1 MPTPT
6 LTEPVASINGLTH
19 RYGKERALN
28 SVAAEI
34 PSGCMVGLIGPD
46 GVGKS
51 TLMGI
56 IAGAKK
62 IQAGKVHVLGGDIA
76 DRRHRSAVCP
86 LIAYM
91 PQGLGKNLYFEL
103 SVFENIDFFAQLF
116 GLSRA
121 ERRTRIDGLLKATG
135 LDPFPDR
142 PAGKLSGG
150 MKQKVGLCS
159 SLIHDPDLLLLDEPT
174 TGVDPLSRQQFWTL
188 VDNVRAGRPG
198 MSVLVSTAY
207 MDEADRFDWLIAMD
221 AGRILATGTP
231 GELKQRTGTDNLEET
246 FVALLPEGK
255 RGSGRRLTI
264 PPRVATD
271 SEPAIVA
278 KNLTRRFGKFTAVNA
293 VNFTIERG
301 EIFGFLGSNGC
312 GKSTTMKMLTGLLP
326 ATEGEA
332 LLFGKPVDPESNDSR
347 MRVGYMSQAFSLY
360 GELTVAQNLWI
371 HARLYHLPPESRQS
385 RIDELV
391 QRFGLGPYVDDLPE
405 SIPLGVRQRLS
416 LAVAIIHD
424 PEMLILDEPTS
435 GVDPVARDEFWELLI
450 DLSREKQVTIFIS
463 THFMNEA
470 MRCDR
475 ISLMHAGI
483 VLACDTPKALM
494 ASRGS
499 DDLEEAFI
507 GYIAD
512 AAGEASKEDQAA
524 AEPAQA
530 ETFAS
535 STSRGQHPFAQS
547 SFKPGRML
555 AYSRRETLEI
565 LRDPV
570 RLAFAF
576 VGSLVLMLA
585 FGFGITT
592 DVENIRLAALDFD
605 QTPES
610 RAYLAEFESSP
621 SFLPQ
626 RPIRS
631 PREEEQRLR
640 ANDIS
645 LAIEMPNGFGRDLK
659 RGAGQEVSAVVDGA
673 NPFRAETIKQYVASV
688 NQRFLTRNPNTPP
701 VARSL
706 QRRGA
711 IQSRYLYNP
720 SFESVYAIVPS
731 IPPILLILI
740 PAILMAVS
748 VVREKELGSII
759 NFYVTP
765 TTRPRVPA
773 GQAAPVHR
781 DRDDQLYHPDD
792 HGHRRFPGAAQG
804 ERPDV
809 DTLCLAV
816 RDRDHGDRPA
826 GLDLHAQPGRRG
838 LRHGDPDHPADD
850 PVLRAAPAGLDTGRA
865 GARGGLALA
874 DDLLH
879 ARERRR
885 VHEGAGTAP
894 AGGRPP
900 CPGPLHPGVDRAGG
914 RRPQGPGV
922 VTMKRLTN
930 IFWLGTKELRSLQRD
945 TVLVLFVIYAFTFAI
960 YTQAKGTSSEV
971 HNASIAF
978 VDEDQSALSKRMF
991 ESFYPPRFKHPHV
1004 IKADEADRL
1013 MDNGSYMFVVVVP
1026 PRFEADVRAGRGPE
1040 LQVNIDA
1047 TAMQQASIG
1056 AGYIRN
1062 ILTDQV
1068 LSYLQRSE
1076 NRPEVPVSVVV
1087 RKAYN
1092 PNGDTSWFT
1101 SIVAIINQITTLTM
1115 ILTGAALIREREHGT
1130 IEHMLVMPLS
1140 AFEIAL
1146 AKVWAN
1152 GLVVLVAVTASLFLV
1167 VRTLL
1172 AVPIAGSPALF
1183 LGGVVLY
1190 LFFGTALGIFLGT
1203 VTRSMAQFAL
1213 LIILVI
1219 IVLQLLSGG
1228 NTPIESQPA
1237 WMQRLTLVLP
1247 SRHFVAFSQA
1257 IIYRGAGLET
1267 VWPQFLA
1274 VTGVGLALFV
1284 LSLRLFRQ
1292 SIAVTR

>member
-1 MPTPT
+1 MPT
-6 LTEPVASINGLTH
+6 LTKPVASITDLTH
-19 RYGKERALN
+19 RYGKARALD

-62 IQAGKVHVLGGDIA
+62 IQAGKVQVLGGDIA
-76 DRRHRSAVCP
+76 DRRHRNAVCP

-135 LDPFPDR
+135 LDPFPNR

-159 SLIHDPDLLLLDEPT
+159 SLIHDPDLLILDEPT

-188 VDNVRAGRPG
+188 VDNIRAGRPG

-231 GELKQRTGTDNLEET
+231 EELKQRTGTDNLEET

-264 PPRVATD
+264 PPRVQTD
-271 SEPAIVA
+271 AEPAIVA

-332 LLFGKPVDPESNDSR
+332 ILFGKPVDPKNNDAR

-391 QRFGLGPYVDDLPE
+391 QRFGLEQYIDDLPE

-450 DLSREKQVTIFIS
+450 ELSREKQVTIFIS

-475 ISLMHAGI
+475 ISLMHAGV

-494 ASRGS
+494 AARGT
-499 DDLEEAFI
+499 DVLEEAFI

-512 AAGEASKEDQAA
+512 ASSEASKGDQTA
-524 AEPAQA
+524 AEPVQT
-530 ETFAS
+530 ETLAP
-535 STSRGQHPFAQS
+535 STPQGEHPVAQS
-547 SFKPGRML
+547 SFKLGRL
-555 AYSRRETLEI
+555 FAYSRRETLEI

-592 DVENIRLAALDFD
+592 DVENIRFAALDLD

-626 RPIRS
+626 RPLRS
-631 PREEEQRLR
+631 QREEEQRLR

-645 LAIEMPNGFGRDLK
+645 LAIEMPTEFGRNFK
-659 RGAGQEVSAVVDGA
+659 RDASPEVSAVVDGA
-673 NPFRAETIKQYVASV
+673 NPFRAETIKQYVTSV
-688 NQRFLTRNPNTPP
+688 NQLFATRNPNASPG
-701 VARSL
+701 VRSL
-706 QRRGA
+706 ERHGS

-765 TTRPRVPA
+765 TTRLEFLLGKQLPYIAIGMINYVILMLMAIVVFQVPLK
-773 GQAAPVHR
+773 GSG
-781 DRDDQLYHPDD
+781 LTL
-792 HGHRRFPGAAQG
+792 
-804 ERPDV
+804 
-809 DTLCLAV
+809 TLCALLYVTATTGIGLLVSTFTPSQVAAV
-816 RDRDHGDRPA
+816 FVTAILTILPTTQFSGTAAA
-826 GLDLHAQPGRRG
+826 GLDP
-838 LRHGDPDHPADD
+838 
-850 PVLRAAPAGLDTGRA
+850 GRA

-879 ARERRR
+879 ARERRGL
-885 VHEGAGTAP
+885 HEGARPAP
-894 AGGRPP
+894 ARGRRPG
-900 CPGPLHPGVDRAGG
+900 PGPLHPGVDRADSH
-914 RRPQGPGV
+914 RPQGPGV
-922 VTMKRLTN
+922 VTMKRLAN

-978 VDEDQSALSKRMF
+978 VDEDQSTLSKRLF
-991 ESFYPPRFKHPHV
+991 ESFYPPRFKHPQA

-1026 PRFEADVRAGRGPE
+1026 PHFEADVRAGRGPE

-1068 LSYLQRSE
+1068 LSYLRRSE
-1076 NRPEVPVSVVV
+1076 NKPEVPVSVVV

-1101 SIVAIINQITTLTM
+1101 SIVAIINQVTTLTM

-1167 VRTLL
+1167 VRTIL

-1183 LGGVVLY
+1183 LAGVVLY

-1203 VTRSMAQFAL
+1203 ITRSMAQFAL
-1213 LIILVI
+1213 LIILLI

-1228 NTPIESQPA
+1228 NTPIESQPE

-1274 VTGVGLALFV
+1274 VAGIGLLLFV
-1284 LSLRLFRQ
+1284 FSLRLFRQ
-1292 SIAVTR
+1292 SIAVSR

>member
-1 MPTPT
+1 
-6 LTEPVASINGLTH
+6 
-19 RYGKERALN
+19 
-28 SVAAEI
+28 
-34 PSGCMVGLIGPD
+34 MVGLIGPD

-62 IQAGKVHVLGGDIA
+62 IQSGKVQVLGGDIA
-76 DRRHRSAVCP
+76 DRRHRNAVCP

-121 ERRTRIDGLLKATG
+121 ERRKRIDGLLKATG
-135 LDPFPDR
+135 LDPFPNR

-159 SLIHDPDLLLLDEPT
+159 SLIHDPDLLILDEPT

-188 VDNVRAGRPG
+188 VDNIRAGRPG

-231 GELKQRTGTDNLEET
+231 QELKQRTGTDNLEET

-264 PPRVATD
+264 PPRVHTD
-271 SEPAIVA
+271 AEPAIVA
-278 KNLTRRFGKFTAVNA
+278 KNLTRRFGTFTAVNA

-332 LLFGKPVDPESNDSR
+332 ILFGKPVDPKNNDAR

-391 QRFGLGPYVDDLPE
+391 QRFGLAQYVDDLPE

-450 DLSREKQVTIFIS
+450 ELSREKQVTIFIS

-475 ISLMHAGI
+475 ISLMHAGV

-494 ASRGS
+494 AARGT
-499 DDLEEAFI
+499 DVLEEAFI

-512 AAGEASKEDQAA
+512 ASSEASKGDQKE
-524 AEPAQA
+524 AEPVQT
-530 ETFAS
+530 ETLAP
-535 STSRGQHPFAQS
+535 STTQGKHPAAQS
-547 SFKPGRML
+547 SFKLGRLL

-592 DVENIRLAALDFD
+592 DVENIRLAALDLD

-610 RAYLAEFESSP
+610 RAYLAEFEASP

-626 RPIRS
+626 RPLRS
-631 PREEEQRLR
+631 QREEEQRLR

-645 LAIEMPNGFGRDLK
+645 LAIEMPTEFGRNFK
-659 RGAGQEVSAVVDGA
+659 RDASPEVSAVVDGA
-673 NPFRAETIKQYVASV
+673 NPFRAETIKQYVTSV
-688 NQRFLTRNPNTPP
+688 NQLFATRNPNASPG
-701 VARSL
+701 ARSL
-706 QRRGA
+706 QRHGS

-765 TTRPRVPA
+765 TTRLEFLLGKQLPYIAIGMINYVILMLMAIVVFQVPLK
-773 GQAAPVHR
+773 GSG
-781 DRDDQLYHPDD
+781 LTL
-792 HGHRRFPGAAQG
+792 
-804 ERPDV
+804 
-809 DTLCLAV
+809 TLCALLYVTATTGIGLLVSTFTPSQVAAV
-816 RDRDHGDRPA
+816 FVTAILTILPTTQFSGTAAA
-826 GLDLHAQPGRRG
+826 GLDP
-838 LRHGDPDHPADD
+838 
-850 PVLRAAPAGLDTGRA
+850 GRA
-865 GARGGLALA
+865 GARCGLALA

-879 ARERRR
+879 ARERRGL
-885 VHEGAGTAP
+885 HEGARPAP
-894 AGGRPP
+894 ARGRRPGP
-900 CPGPLHPGVDRAGG
+900 CPLHPGVDRADSH
-914 RRPQGPGV
+914 RPQGPGV
-922 VTMKRLTN
+922 VTMKRLAN

-945 TVLVLFVIYAFTFAI
+945 TVLVIFVIYAFTFAI

-978 VDEDQSALSKRMF
+978 VDEDQSTLSKRLF
-991 ESFYPPRFKHPHV
+991 ESFYPPRFKHPQA

-1026 PRFEADVRAGRGPE
+1026 PHFEADVRAGRGPE

-1068 LSYLQRSE
+1068 LSYLRRSE
-1076 NRPEVPVSVVV
+1076 NKPEAPVSVVV

-1101 SIVAIINQITTLTM
+1101 SIVAIINQVTTLTM

-1152 GLVVLVAVTASLFLV
+1152 ALVVLVAVTASLFLV

-1172 AVPIAGSPALF
+1172 AVPIAGSPVLF
-1183 LGGVVLY
+1183 LAGVVLY

-1203 VTRSMAQFAL
+1203 ITRSMAQFAL
-1213 LIILVI
+1213 LIILLI

-1228 NTPIESQPA
+1228 NTPVESQPE

-1274 VTGVGLALFV
+1274 VAGIGLLLFV
-1284 LSLRLFRQ
+1284 FSLRLFRQ
-1292 SIAVTR
+1292 SIAVSR

>member
-1 MPTPT
+1 MPT
-6 LTEPVASINGLTH
+6 LTKPVASITDLTH
-19 RYGKERALN
+19 RYGKTRALD

-62 IQAGKVHVLGGDIA
+62 IQSGKVQVLGGDIA
-76 DRRHRSAVCP
+76 DRRHRNAVCP

-121 ERRTRIDGLLKATG
+121 ERRKRIDGLLKATG
-135 LDPFPDR
+135 LDPFPNR

-159 SLIHDPDLLLLDEPT
+159 SLIHDPDLLILDEPT

-188 VDNVRAGRPG
+188 VDNIRAGRPG

-231 GELKQRTGTDNLEET
+231 QELKQRTGTDNLEET

-264 PPRVATD
+264 PPRVHTD
-271 SEPAIVA
+271 AEPAIVA
-278 KNLTRRFGKFTAVNA
+278 KNLTRRFGTFTAVNA

-332 LLFGKPVDPESNDSR
+332 ILFGKPVDPKNNDAR

-371 HARLYHLPPESRQS
+371 HARLYHLPPESRRS

-391 QRFGLGPYVDDLPE
+391 QRFGLAQYVDDLPE

-450 DLSREKQVTIFIS
+450 ELSREKQVTIFIS

-475 ISLMHAGI
+475 ISLMHAGV

-494 ASRGS
+494 AARGT
-499 DDLEEAFI
+499 DVLEEAFI

-512 AAGEASKEDQAA
+512 ASSEASKGDQKA
-524 AEPAQA
+524 AEPVQT
-530 ETFAS
+530 ETLAP
-535 STSRGQHPFAQS
+535 STSQGGHPAAQS
-547 SFKPGRML
+547 SFKLGRLL

-592 DVENIRLAALDFD
+592 DVENIRLAALDLD

-626 RPIRS
+626 RPLRSQREDGREVAGERHLAGDRDADGVRSQLQTRRESRGLRRGRRGQPVSRRDHQAIRHQCES
-631 PREEEQRLR
+631 AFRHPEPQRHARRQVVTAPRLDPVALPLQPELRERLR
-640 ANDIS
+640 H
-645 LAIEMPNGFGRDLK
+645 
-659 RGAGQEVSAVVDGA
+659 
-673 NPFRAETIKQYVASV
+673 RAEYPADSPDPDPGHPHGGE
-688 NQRFLTRNPNTPP
+688 RRAGEGTR
-701 VARSL
+701 L
-706 QRRGA
+706 HHQ
-711 IQSRYLYNP
+711 
-720 SFESVYAIVPS
+720 
-731 IPPILLILI
+731 LLRD
-740 PAILMAVS
+740 AYHAA
-748 VVREKELGSII
+748 
-759 NFYVTP
+759 
-765 TTRPRVPA
+765 RVPA

-781 DRDDQLYHPDD
+781 DRDDQLRDLD
-792 HGHRRFPGAAQG
+792 AHGDRRFPGAAQG
-804 ERPDV
+804 ERPDA
-809 DTLCLAV
+809 DALRIAV
-816 RDRDHGDRPA
+816 RDRDHRDRPA

-838 LRHGDPDHPADD
+838 LRHGDPDDPTDD
-850 PVLRAAPAGLDTGRA
+850 PVLRDAAAGLDPGRA

-879 ARERRR
+879 ARERRGL
-885 VHEGAGTAP
+885 HEGARPAP
-894 AGGRPP
+894 ARGRRPG
-900 CPGPLHPGVDRAGG
+900 PGPLYPGVDRADS

-922 VTMKRLTN
+922 VTMKRLAN

-978 VDEDQSALSKRMF
+978 VDEDQSTLSKRLF
-991 ESFYPPRFKHPHV
+991 ESFYPPRFKHPQA
-1004 IKADEADRL
+1004 IKADEADRS
-1013 MDNGSYMFVVVVP
+1013 MDNGSFMFVVVVP
-1026 PRFEADVRAGRGPE
+1026 PHFEADVRAGRGPE

-1068 LSYLQRSE
+1068 LSYLRRSE
-1076 NRPEVPVSVVV
+1076 NKPEVPVSVVV

-1101 SIVAIINQITTLTM
+1101 SIVAIINQVTTLTM

-1167 VRTLL
+1167 VRTIL

-1183 LGGVVLY
+1183 LAGVVLY

-1203 VTRSMAQFAL
+1203 ITRSMAQFAL
-1213 LIILVI
+1213 LIILLI

-1228 NTPIESQPA
+1228 NTPIESQPQ

-1257 IIYRGAGLET
+1257 IIYRGAGLDT
-1267 VWPQFLA
+1267 VWPEFLA
-1274 VTGVGLALFV
+1274 VTGIGLAFFV
-1284 LSLRLFRQ
+1284 MSLRLFRK
-1292 SIAVTR
+1292 SIAVSR